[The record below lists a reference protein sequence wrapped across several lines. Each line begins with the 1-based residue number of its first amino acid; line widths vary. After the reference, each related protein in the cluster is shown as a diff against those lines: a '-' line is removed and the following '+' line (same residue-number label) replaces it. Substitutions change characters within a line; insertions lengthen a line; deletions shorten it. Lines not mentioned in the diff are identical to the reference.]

1 VRGWKGWEHYKDGK
15 KDREVWIPEW
25 PIEAVLAKED
35 PNAVNE
41 NAELALVDACE
52 DKKEVREFLKENAE
66 AWRKVNA
73 EAREKAH
80 VVPNRRHIKHS
91 S

>member
-1 VRGWKGWEHYKDGK
+1 VRGWKGWEHYKGGK

-80 VVPNRRHIKHS
+80 VVPNRRHTKHS

>member
-1 VRGWKGWEHYKDGK
+1 
-15 KDREVWIPEW
+15 
-25 PIEAVLAKED
+25 
-35 PNAVNE
+35 
-41 NAELALVDACE
+41 
-52 DKKEVREFLKENAE
+52 VREFLKENAE